1 LSIRAVA
8 WALDQDV
15 SDAYAKLVLIGMCD
29 SHNGETSACHPAKST
44 LARKA
49 SCSIE
54 TVTKKIKWLVEN
66 GWIEAVPRFDNSGRQ
81 TSNSYSLLMDNI
93 PNGEGVSQTRG
104 GVPAD
109 RGEGVYC
116 DTPIKNRNKEPEYI
130 KEKKIKK
137 ENPRDILLTVLDEE
151 HTDAVIEHRK
161 KKKAPLTD
169 FSAKRLAAKFA
180 LIQNPNDGAAFMIER
195 GYQGFEVEWMH
206 NSINRIEPQSKSE
219 RYLEHFAEAAR
230 Q

>member
-1 LSIRAVA
+1 MA

-15 SDAYAKLVLIGMCD
+15 SDGYAKLVLIGLCD
-29 SHNGETSACHPAKST
+29 AHNGESGACHPSKAS

-54 TVTKKIKWLVEN
+54 TVTKKLKWLVEN

-81 TSNSYSLLMDNI
+81 TSNSYSLLMENI

-109 RGEGVYC
+109 RGGGVYC
-116 DTPIKNRNKEPEYI
+116 DTPIKNRKNEPEYI
-130 KEKKIKK
+130 KEKNTKK
-137 ENPRDILLTVLDEE
+137 ETPRDILLTVLDDE
-151 HTDAVIEHRK
+151 HAEAVIEHRK
-161 KKKAPLTD
+161 KKKAPLTA

-180 LIQNPNDGAAFMIER
+180 LIPNPNDGAAFMIER
-195 GYQGFEVEWMH
+195 GYQGFEVEWMSGVS
-206 NSINRIEPQSKSE
+206 NISKPTFNKPKSVASLAIENAMRSSNG
-219 RYLEHFAEAAR
+219 
-230 Q
+230 